1 MAVYS
6 FLDLAFDVLKA
17 VSSPLTY
24 QEVWQI
30 GKEKGFVNDRHHG
43 AI

>member
-17 VSSPLTY
+17 ASSPLTY

-30 GKEKGFVNDRHHG
+30 GERNNFQEGKHG
-43 AI
+43 